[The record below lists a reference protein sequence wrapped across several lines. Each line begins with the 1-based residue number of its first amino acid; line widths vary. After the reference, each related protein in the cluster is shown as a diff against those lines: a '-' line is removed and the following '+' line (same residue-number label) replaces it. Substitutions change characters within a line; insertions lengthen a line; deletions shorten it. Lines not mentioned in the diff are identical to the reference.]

1 MEDTRAHRHAR
12 MRSRILEAA
21 QSLVVEN
28 GYSNLS
34 LREIARRID
43 YSPAGL
49 YEYFR
54 GKDEIIDALC
64 SRTEQR
70 LAAALQGAAT
80 VGSGEHPL
88 VSMGMAYIGFAL
100 EHPDDFRLLFHRE
113 LPPDHEYRLLQIFSE
128 RAGESIDAGELL
140 PGPGFDEEEIGA
152 VLWSVAHGAAMLC
165 LTRAEAG
172 FPVRAGVHQE
182 ALHRLVSGLRG

>member
-1 MEDTRAHRHAR
+1 MDDLRAQRHKR
-12 MRSRILEAA
+12 MRNRILEAA

-34 LREIARRID
+34 LREIARRVD

-64 SRTEQR
+64 GKTEQR
-70 LAAALQGAAT
+70 LAEALEAAGTL
-80 VGSGEHPL
+80 GSGEHPL
-88 VSMGMAYIGFAL
+88 VSMGLAYIDFAL
-100 EHPDDFRLLFHRE
+100 GSSDDFLLLFHRE
-113 LPPDHEYRLLQIFSE
+113 LPADHMHRISAAITAQV
-128 RAGESIDAGELL
+128 GECIDSGEFL

-152 VLWSVAHGAAMLC
+152 GVWAMIHGAAMLC

-172 FPVRAGVHQE
+172 FSARMDLHRE
-182 ALHRLVSGLRG
+182 NLHRLVSGLRG